1 MVHVL
6 YLHFHACARTNQGLV
21 RFCGEVAVARV
32 VLSGGQRPSLQ
43 SASWLLE
50 RYLRAEGRRGVAL
63 VSIKRPVTP
72 NCVSVITVFSLT
84 ACVGPSNQIVM
95 GHLSPQSA
103 RRKCQ
108 TRLLTRP
115 MKYPLIH
122 LSFMMMAQTPS
133 SGKSHEPC
141 THTPKI
147 SSSAHLSPT

>member
-50 RYLRAEGRRGVAL
+50 RYLRAEERRGVAL

-72 NCVSVITVFSLT
+72 NWVSVITVFSPT

-108 TRLLTRP
+108 THPLTRP

-122 LSFMMMAQTPS
+122 LSFMMTVQTHS

-141 THTPKI
+141 KHTLKI